1 MNNVLLPMR
10 VSIFLAQ
17 SSMKT
22 FSSWSEKKKQAYD
35 TNVDIKS
42 VLKLINKH
50 LLDPTFVQMTTLEN
64 EGKAILL
71 VKGGCK
77 VLRSETC
84 YILKAFSTTII
95 LDKDYVNTKK
105 KVDDPGLKSAHL
117 TETTLHPA
125 FLGQRQHLKVKQ
137 GL

>member
-1 MNNVLLPMR
+1 MV
-10 VSIFLAQ
+10 
-17 SSMKT
+17 
-22 FSSWSEKKKQAYD
+22 
-35 TNVDIKS
+35 
-42 VLKLINKH
+42 
-50 LLDPTFVQMTTLEN
+50 
-64 EGKAILL
+64 
-71 VKGGCK
+71 
-77 VLRSETC
+77 RSETC

-105 KVDDPGLKSAHL
+105 KTVDDPGLKSAHS

>member
-1 MNNVLLPMR
+1 MV
-10 VSIFLAQ
+10 
-17 SSMKT
+17 
-22 FSSWSEKKKQAYD
+22 
-35 TNVDIKS
+35 
-42 VLKLINKH
+42 
-50 LLDPTFVQMTTLEN
+50 
-64 EGKAILL
+64 
-71 VKGGCK
+71 
-77 VLRSETC
+77 RSEIC

-105 KVDDPGLKSAHL
+105 KVHDPGLKSSHL

>member
-10 VSIFLAQ
+10 VSIFFAQ

-22 FSSWSEKKKQAYD
+22 FSSWSEKKIQAYD

-64 EGKAILL
+64 KGK
-71 VKGGCK
+71 
-77 VLRSETC
+77 
-84 YILKAFSTTII
+84 
-95 LDKDYVNTKK
+95 
-105 KVDDPGLKSAHL
+105 
-117 TETTLHPA
+117 
-125 FLGQRQHLKVKQ
+125 
-137 GL
+137 